1 MNKTDMCCL
10 TNSLLVIKY
19 KSNIENLKKSTTG
32 LNADKI

>member
-10 TNSLLVIKY
+10 TNNLFVIKY
-19 KSNIENLKKSTTG
+19 KNNTEKLKKSTIG